1 MVNEPL
7 KAVACQANRTSKLL
21 LSAKTRSMK
30 NVGMYREKRIMEVF
44 CPEYVLSLQK
54 FIIQHKA
61 FGKVF
66 FQDCVA

>member
-1 MVNEPL
+1 
-7 KAVACQANRTSKLL
+7 
-21 LSAKTRSMK
+21 
-30 NVGMYREKRIMEVF
+30 MEVF